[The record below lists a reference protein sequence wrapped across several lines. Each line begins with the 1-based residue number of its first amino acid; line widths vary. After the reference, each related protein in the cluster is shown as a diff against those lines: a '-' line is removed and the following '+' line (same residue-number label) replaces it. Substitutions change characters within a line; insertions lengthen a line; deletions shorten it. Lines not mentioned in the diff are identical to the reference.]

1 MSLLAS
7 QAVITID
14 KHGTILSANTN
25 LAKLFGYAQNELVGF
40 KVNKLMASPFAE
52 QHDSYLTRYHQTK
65 DPHILGKSRGK
76 NKQKKLIKSK
86 LMHIF
91 S

>member
-25 LAKLFGYAQNELVGF
+25 LAKLFGYAQSELIGF

-52 QHDSYLTRYHQTK
+52 QHDSYLNRYHETRE
-65 DPHILGKSRGK
+65 PHIIGKSRS
-76 NKQKKLIKSK
+76 KKKFLFTWLK
-86 LMHIF
+86 
-91 S
+91 